1 MELGAELI
9 QMVVSADQNNAQL
22 LDFIKTCG
30 EKGNSVIA
38 ALAIYEEMEKSEPNR
53 YLALKTEYAILLSLT
68 RAMREDLRRME
79 EEEN

>member
-9 QMVVSADQNNAQL
+9 QMVVSADQYNAQH

-30 EKGNSVIA
+30 EKGISVIA

-68 RAMREDLRRME
+68 QAMREELIRME
-79 EEEN
+79 EEN

>member
-9 QMVVSADQNNAQL
+9 QMVVSADQNNAQH
-22 LDFIKTCG
+22 LDFIKTGG

-68 RAMREDLRRME
+68 QAMREELIRME
-79 EEEN
+79 EEN